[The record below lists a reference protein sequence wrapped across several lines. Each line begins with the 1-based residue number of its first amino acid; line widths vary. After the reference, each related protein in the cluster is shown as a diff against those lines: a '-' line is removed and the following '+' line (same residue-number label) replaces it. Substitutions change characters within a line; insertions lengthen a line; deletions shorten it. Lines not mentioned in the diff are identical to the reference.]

1 MALSN
6 TSCAGAQPAGLEP
19 DVVARAVSWAC
30 VTEIH
35 AMKPGSVS
43 VHSAGHGMTAQDF
56 LASAQAIAEPLSR
69 SAASVGERIL
79 RAIKATRQAVSSNTN
94 LGIVLLAAPLAHA
107 ALRATPGERL
117 RERVKTV
124 LAQLDVA
131 DATLAYRA
139 IRLANPGGLGQ
150 AARHDVR
157 EVPRVTLLE
166 AMREA
171 AARDTIA
178 GQYVDGYRDVFE
190 RGVVRARQAR
200 ARGDS
205 DEWIA
210 VGVYLEFLA
219 HLPDTLLVR
228 KFGAQAAAAVMQEA
242 APLSAAVA
250 HANAP
255 DYPVAALAE
264 FDRQLKA
271 RRFNP
276 GTSADLAVAS
286 LLAMRLEDALAQES
300 DVCGE

>member
-1 MALSN
+1 MPMSN
-6 TSCAGAQPAGLEP
+6 ISRIGAQPAGLDP
-19 DVVARAVSWAC
+19 NVVAQAVSWAC
-30 VTEIH
+30 TTEIH

-56 LASAQAIAEPLSR
+56 LVSARAIAEPLSR
-69 SAASVGERIL
+69 SEASIGERIL
-79 RAIKATRQAVSSNTN
+79 RAVKATRRAVASNTN
-94 LGIVLLAAPLAHA
+94 LGIVLLAAPLTHA
-107 ALRATPGERL
+107 ALRTTSGEGL

-150 AARHDVR
+150 SARYDVR

-171 AARDTIA
+171 AVRDTIA
-178 GQYVDGYRDVFE
+178 GQYADGYRDVFE

-219 HLPDTLLVR
+219 HLPDTLLSR
-228 KFGAQAAAAVMQEA
+228 KFGAQTAVTVMHEAVPLNAAMARAR
-242 APLSAAVA
+242 
-250 HANAP
+250 AP

-286 LLAMRLEDALAQES
+286 LLAMRLEDAL
-300 DVCGE
+300 VP